1 MSNVDKYKAMAAKA
15 KELGVDMTKTV
26 AGGTAE
32 VTPAGP
38 CFLRFTDYIELGK
51 QKGTFKGAPTVKPK
65 VLIGFE
71 VSGPKH
77 PPKEFDGK
85 KVPHKVWIEDNFSLN
100 EKANFVKLFS
110 TMNYSKTA
118 THILDLLGDG
128 YKGEIIHRKYAKRGE
143 PKDDASKWT
152 GVAVELINKQTKTFT
167 VAPPRREKID
177 EETGL
182 GTGEFI
188 ALNIPPIMDKV
199 RAFLWDFSDLEDW
212 NNLFIEGEYEERKDK
227 DGKVTHPAQSK
238 NVVQNKIKGAVNF
251 VGSPIY
257 ELIAAAGGNLDLPE
271 AGEFMDDA
279 DSEDD
284 APPAND
290 EVAKAA
296 PAAVATSGAASDD
309 VLNGVV

>member
-1 MSNVDKYKAMAAKA
+1 MSNIDKYKQMAAKA

-26 AGGTAE
+26 AGGGAE
-32 VTPAGP
+32 PTPAGP

-65 VLIGFE
+65 FMVGFE

-100 EKANFVKLFS
+100 ERARFVQLFN

-128 YKGEIIHRKYAKRGE
+128 FKGEIIHRKYPKRGE
-143 PKDDASKWT
+143 PKDDATKWT
-152 GVAVELINKQTKTFT
+152 GVAVELFNKETKAFT
-167 VAPPRREKID
+167 VAPPRREKVD
-177 EETGL
+177 DETGL
-182 GTGEFI
+182 PTGEFI
-188 ALNIPPIMDKV
+188 ALNIPPIVGDV
-199 RAFLWDFSDLEDW
+199 RAFLWDLSDLDDW
-212 NNLFIEGEYEERKDK
+212 NKLYIEGEYEEVKDK
-227 DGKVTHPAQSK
+227 EGKVIKPAQSK
-238 NVVQNKIKGAVNF
+238 NVLQNKIKSAVNF

-257 ELIAAAGGNLDLPE
+257 DLIAQAGGNLDLPE
-271 AGEFMDDA
+271 AGEDMDE
-279 DSEDD
+279 EDD
-284 APPAND
+284 AGDAPTTPAKPD
-290 EVAKAA
+290 
-296 PAAVATSGAASDD
+296 PVATTGAASDD